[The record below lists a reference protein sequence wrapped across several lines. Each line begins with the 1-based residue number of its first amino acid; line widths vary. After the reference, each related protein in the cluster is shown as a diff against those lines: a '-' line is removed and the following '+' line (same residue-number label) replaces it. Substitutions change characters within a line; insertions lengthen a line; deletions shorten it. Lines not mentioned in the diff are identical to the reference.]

1 MAITNLISGEIRNKV
16 GGMVGAKWKGKNYVR
31 AYVVPKN
38 PNTPDQQKI
47 RGAFKTLSTIGSTIN
62 NGILK
67 THTAKKFKN
76 MSPYNRF
83 IKLNKDLI
91 SVDAPDWTKLKL
103 FDGGAMP
110 VSIDVASGAKAT
122 GIVTVEIEAI
132 ELSQALVKDVYAYG
146 YVVNITQG
154 RVVFSNTKISGTI
167 ASINFPS
174 IPYED
179 GDEVFACVAT
189 EVTDLETLERANSP
203 STALAV
209 TFT

>member
-67 THTAKKFKN
+67 PHTAKKFKN

-110 VSIDVASGAKAT
+110 LSIDTANGVKAT
-122 GIVTVEIEAI
+122 GIATVEVDAI
-132 ELSQALVKDVYAYG
+132 ELSQVDVKDVYAYG

-154 RVVFSNTKISGTI
+154 RVVFAGVKITSEG
-167 ASINFPS
+167 ANLVFPS
-174 IPYED
+174 IPYDES
-179 GDEVFACVAT
+179 DEVFACVAT
-189 EVTDLETLERANSP
+189 EVTDLETLERTNSP
-203 STALAV
+203 STAKVV
-209 TFT
+209 TFA

>member
-67 THTAKKFKN
+67 PHTAKKFKN

-91 SVDAPDWTKLKL
+91 SVGVPDWTKLKL

-110 VSIDVASGAKAT
+110 VSIDTAT
-122 GIVTVEIEAI
+122 GVEATGVVTVTLDAI
-132 ELSQALVKDVYAYG
+132 EQSQVSVKDVYAYG

-154 RVVFSNTKISGTI
+154 RVVFAEVEISGAT
-167 ASINFPS
+167 ASLVFPS
-174 IPYED
+174 IPYDES
-179 GDEVFACVAT
+179 DEVFACVAT

-209 TFT
+209 TFA

>member
-67 THTAKKFKN
+67 PHTAKKFKN

-91 SVDAPDWTKLKL
+91 SVGIPDWTKLKL

-110 VSIDVASGAKAT
+110 VSIDTAT
-122 GIVTVEIEAI
+122 GVVATGVATVELNALEQ
-132 ELSQALVKDVYAYG
+132 SQVGVKDVYAYG

-154 RVVFSNTKISGTI
+154 RVVFAEVKISGAA
-167 ASINFPS
+167 ASLVFPS
-174 IPYED
+174 IPYEAL
-179 GDEVFACVAT
+179 DEIYVCVAT

-203 STALAV
+203 SIARVVA
-209 TFT
+209 FS

>member
-47 RGAFKTLSTIGSTIN
+47 RGAFKTLSNIGSTIN

-67 THTAKKFKN
+67 PHTAKKFKN

-91 SVDAPDWTKLKL
+91 SVGTPDWTKLKL

-110 VSIDVASGAKAT
+110 VGINTATGSEAT
-122 GIVTVEIEAI
+122 GIVAVGLNAL
-132 ELSQALVKDVYAYG
+132 ELSQTNVKNVYAYG

-154 RVVFSNTKISGTI
+154 RVVFAEVKIDGTTT
-167 ASINFPS
+167 SLLFPS
-174 IPYED
+174 IPYEAD
-179 GDEVFACVAT
+179 DEVFVCVAT
-189 EVTDLETLERANSP
+189 EVTDLQTLERANSP

-209 TFT
+209 TFA